1 MPARFRKRLQEP
13 KAMSDEL
20 PAITSAT
27 PL

>member
-1 MPARFRKRLQEP
+1 MSARFRKRLQEP